1 MFLTVTRI
9 FSKLIIR
16 NNLRTSLNKY
26 AVLSFCCSIM
36 LSCNLKNAAD
46 DNEGRLKV
54 ARAFDYILYGEDLV
68 GIVPAGTSELDSVT
82 ITGNFIENWIRQK
95 SVLHKAERNL
105 DDGKKDVE
113 KKLEEYRNTLLTYA
127 YETELVRQN
136 LDTIVSDEEIETFYA
151 NNRNNFE
158 LKDNIIK
165 VIYLKLNK
173 KSPKLDKARDWFKSS
188 SDKDRKF
195 LQDYCHQYALNYFLD
210 DNTWL
215 LFDDLLKEIP
225 IKTYDKEQ
233 YLQNNRNIEIEDSSN
248 IYMVSIKGFMMKNSL
263 SPLSFER
270 NNIRTMVINQRKLA
284 LVEKMEREAYED
296 ARKNGDVEV
305 Y

>member
-1 MFLTVTRI
+1 MEDKQV
-9 FSKLIIR
+9 
-16 NNLRTSLNKY
+16 
-26 AVLSFCCSIM
+26 
-36 LSCNLKNAAD
+36 
-46 DNEGRLKV
+46 V
-54 ARAFDYILYGEDLV
+54 ARAFEYYLYDEDIIGV
-68 GIVPAGTSELDSVT
+68 VPAGASKSDSMT

-95 SVLHKAERNL
+95 AVLHKAEKNL
-105 DDGKKDVE
+105 NDESKNVN
-113 KKLEEYRNTLLTYA
+113 KKLEEYRNSLLTYT
-127 YETELVRQN
+127 YETELIRQN
-136 LDTIVSDEEIETFYA
+136 LDTVVSDEEIETFYE
-151 NNRNNFE
+151 NNKNNFE

-165 VIYLKLNK
+165 VIYLKLSKN
-173 KSPKLDKARDWFKSS
+173 SPKLNKVREWFKGGSA
-188 SDKDRKF
+188 KDRTS

-210 DNTWL
+210 EDTWL

-248 IYMVSIKGFMMKNSL
+248 IYMVSIKGFMMKNSN

-270 NNIRTMVINQRKLA
+270 NNIRTMIINQRKLA

-296 ARKNGDVEV
+296 ARKSGDVEV